1 MLNWE
6 HLHLITH
13 SFPIVLGVSGAL
25 VGLFGWARGHQSLEV
40 WGVVALLLGGLFVV
54 PAYFTGLAAADI
66 VAERTFVAPGV
77 VQTHRYWATYAA
89 IPLLAAGVFAGFAL
103 HEKDP
108 RLRRFV
114 LVVGLVS
121 ALVVAYAAWLGS
133 QIKHADADGAP
144 VAAVHEP
151 PADGPARP
159 IAAR

>member
-1 MLNWE
+1 VLNWE
-6 HLHLITH
+6 HLHLVTH
-13 SFPIVLGVSGAL
+13 SFPIVLGVSGSL
-25 VGLFGWARGHQSLEV
+25 VGLFGWARRHESLEV

-89 IPLLAAGVFAGFAL
+89 IPLLAAGAFAGFAL
-103 HEKDP
+103 YENDQ

-114 LVVGLVS
+114 LIVGFLS

-133 QIKHADADGAP
+133 RIKHADAGSETPTASQP
-144 VAAVHEP
+144 VAAEGR
-151 PADGPARP
+151 AGP
-159 IAAR
+159 IAIR